1 MSEDSEIREPS
12 KLPGAPVTY
21 DDHRENA
28 RAMDDETLLKN
39 RPHLSNISPWAM
51 AMRDEIYLRGL

>member
-1 MSEDSEIREPS
+1 MKEDWEIKEPS

-21 DDHRENA
+21 DDHRANA

-39 RPHLSNISPWAM
+39 RPGLSDISSWAM
-51 AMRDEIYLRGL
+51 AMRDEIVARRL